1 MNILIVAT
9 RATGWVMQATALV
22 VVLLYRLC
30 GLIGWPRSIAIL
42 GTAAAVAWLFGQRR
56 RRRSA
61 TGPHRRPSATAPRA
75 SGRWTRAKTAVA
87 IAGALLFLA
96 VGALHGITATAAS
109 SIPALAVLWLFT
121 PAPLVYLTRLAR
133 RWNRYRK
140 LSTAYL
146 GVSAVLSM
154 LVLAGVGW
162 VGSERGLHPAPPDD
176 LPLLED
182 YPGLAAANVEFPS
195 ADGTAL
201 AGWFI
206 PGTSPRTIVLVHGY
220 GEERHQMLPHA
231 DFLRDAGY
239 STLLFDLRSRGDS
252 EGDEVSFGYHERGDV
267 EGAVRYLQQRPD
279 ADGDNIGV
287 LGLSMG
293 GATAIIAAADMPE
306 IKAVV
311 SESAFSS
318 VDSAVASSF
327 EHFIDLPAFPFAPVT
342 VFILEQRLGISS
354 DDVIP
359 ADYVA
364 SISPRAVFIIHG
376 QDDITIVPEDGIALH
391 EEAREPKEPLWLIDG
406 AGHSEGVEVVPDEY
420 ARRVLDFFERYLP
433 R

>member
-1 MNILIVAT
+1 MVAS
-9 RATGWVMQATALV
+9 RAAGWAIQAAAVV
-22 VVLLYRLC
+22 VVLLFRLFA
-30 GLIGWPRSIAIL
+30 LIGWPRSIAIL

-61 TGPHRRPSATAPRA
+61 SGQPRQPNAPAARA
-75 SGRWTRAKTAVA
+75 SRRWTRAKAAAA

-121 PAPLVYLTRLAR
+121 PAPLVFLARLAR
-133 RWNRYRK
+133 RWTRFRK

-146 GVSAVLSM
+146 AASAVLSV
-154 LVLAGVGW
+154 LVLAAVGW

-176 LPLLED
+176 LPLLEE
-182 YPGLAAANVEFPS
+182 YPVLAAVVEDVEFPS
-195 ADGTAL
+195 ADGIVL
-201 AGWFI
+201 SGWFI
-206 PGTSPRTIVLVHGY
+206 PGTSTRTIVLLHGF
-220 GEERHQMLPHA
+220 GEDRHQMLPHA
-231 DFLRDAGY
+231 DFLHDAGY
-239 STLLFDLRSRGDS
+239 STLLFDQRSRGKS
-252 EGDEVSFGYHERGDV
+252 EGEDTSFGYHERGDV
-267 EGAVRYLQQRPD
+267 EGAVRYLQQRAD
-279 ADGDNIGV
+279 ADGDNMGV
-287 LGLSMG
+287 LGVSMG

-327 EHFIDLPAFPFAPVT
+327 EHFINLPAFPFAPVT
-342 VFILEQRLGISS
+342 VFIMEQRLGISS
-354 DDVIP
+354 DDVVP

-376 QDDITIVPEDGIALH
+376 QDDVTIVPEDGIALH
-391 EEAREPKEPLWLIDG
+391 AEADEPKEPLWLIDG
-406 AGHSEGVEVVPDEY
+406 AAHAEGVDVTPDEY
-420 ARRVLDFFERYLP
+420 ARRVLDFLNRHLP